1 HRRRRRR
8 AVGRAPAR
16 PADRLP
22 GHLAGN
28 VHPGQTVDVHAGA
41 DGEATEVQFNGV
53 KTAALI
59 GALSALMLAAGWVVG
74 GGTGLTIALVVA
86 LGTNGIAYCFSDRIA
101 LRAMRAHPVGE
112 VEAPRLYRL
121 VRELATSAH
130 QPMPRLYI
138 SETRQPNAFAT
149 GRNPRNAAVCC
160 TRGILQ
166 ILDERELRAVL
177 GHELSHIYNRDILIS
192 SVAAAIA
199 TVITYLSH
207 MAIFIPFGRDEDD
220 DGPGLLG
227 ALMMLVLGP
236 IAAAVVQMAISR
248 TREYAADAAGAPALL
263 GPLVMLA
270 PGPTAA
276 AAVQMAISRPREYA
290 ADAAGARLTGD
301 PLALASALRKIE
313 AGTRAMPLP
322 QDPELA
328 TTSSLMIANPF
339 AGGGIGNLF
348 STHPPTADRIA
359 RLERM
364 AGLR

>member
-1 HRRRRRR
+1 MH
-8 AVGRAPAR
+8 
-16 PADRLP
+16 
-22 GHLAGN
+22 H
-28 VHPGQTVDVHAGA
+28 
-41 DGEATEVQFNGV
+41 NGV

-59 GALSALMLAAGWVVG
+59 AALSALMLVAGWAFG
-74 GGTGLTIALVVA
+74 GATGLTIALVIA
-86 LGTNGIAYCFSDRIA
+86 LGTNGIAYFFSDRIA
-101 LRAMRAHPVGE
+101 LRSMRAHPVGE
-112 VEAPRLYRL
+112 VEAPTLYRL
-121 VRELATSAH
+121 VRELSTAAR

-160 TRGILQ
+160 TRGILH

-177 GHELSHIYNRDILIS
+177 GHELSHVYNRDILIS

-207 MAIFIPFGRDEDD
+207 LAIFLPIGRADDD
-220 DGPGLLG
+220 DGPGILG
-227 ALMMLVLGP
+227 ALLMLVLGP
-236 IAAAVVQMAISR
+236 VAAAVVQMAISR
-248 TREYAADAAGAPALL
+248 TREY
-263 GPLVMLA
+263 
-270 PGPTAA
+270 
-276 AAVQMAISRPREYA
+276 S

-301 PLALASALRKIE
+301 PLALASALRKID

-339 AGGGIGNLF
+339 TGAGIGRLF

-364 AGLR
+364 AGPR